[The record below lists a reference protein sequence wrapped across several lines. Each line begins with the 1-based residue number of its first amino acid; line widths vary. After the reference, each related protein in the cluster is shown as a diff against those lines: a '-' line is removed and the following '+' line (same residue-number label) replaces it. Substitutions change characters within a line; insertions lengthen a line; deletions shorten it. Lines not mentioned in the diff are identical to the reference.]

1 MTPRTL
7 PHRIPHAMASNEA
20 ERGGPRIADDADDA
34 RAPETPAA
42 DERIL
47 AHRVGWI
54 AGVSGGA
61 LLVDFRGNARGPI
74 AARATVALDPAAALA
89 AVGRR
94 QEAVLV
100 FEEGDP
106 ALPIV
111 VGLVQPTAP
120 SMIDLVLDEAA
131 PAGEASAAPA
141 HEDAAVAVL
150 DGKRVVLEGEDE
162 VVLRCGAASITLRR
176 NGKIVIRGSYVE
188 SHAAGTNRIK
198 GGSVRIN

>member
-1 MTPRTL
+1 
-7 PHRIPHAMASNEA
+7 MASNEE
-20 ERGGPRIADDADDA
+20 ERPHRALDDEAA
-34 RAPETPAA
+34 APAPE
-42 DERIL
+42 ERIL

-61 LLVDFRGNARGPI
+61 LLVDFRGNPRGPI
-74 AARATVALDPAAALA
+74 AARATVPLDPAAALA

-100 FEEGDP
+100 FEDGDP

-111 VGLVQPTAP
+111 VGLVQPSGPTL
-120 SMIDLVLDEAA
+120 IDLVLDDTAVPPEE
-131 PAGEASAAPA
+131 P
-141 HEDAAVAVL
+141 VAVL
-150 DGKRVVLEGEDE
+150 NGKRVVLEGDDE

>member
-1 MTPRTL
+1 
-7 PHRIPHAMASNEA
+7 MASNEQARSRRALDDLDGEAGTAGAQERA
-20 ERGGPRIADDADDA
+20 E
-34 RAPETPAA
+34 
-42 DERIL
+42 ERIL

-74 AARATVALDPAAALA
+74 AARATVTLDPAAALA

-94 QEAVLV
+94 QEAVLA
-100 FEEGDP
+100 FEDGDP

-131 PAGEASAAPA
+131 PAGEASMAPS
-141 HEDAAVAVL
+141 HEEAAVAVV

-188 SHAAGTNRIK
+188 SYAAGTNRIK